1 MSAHPQI
8 SFARPL
14 PQSRTPPSVEAARTA
29 VELRDGFG
37 TLLVDL
43 RLELAWLD
51 RRLAEQ
57 AASSGDAVH
66 TLRMEMRMRCDS
78 MAEQIDRAV
87 HRLERMAA
95 GQGGA

>member
-1 MSAHPQI
+1 MAP
-8 SFARPL
+8 A
-14 PQSRTPPSVEAARTA
+14 EAGPAQVAT
-29 VELRDGFG
+29 ELRDTFG

-43 RLELAWLD
+43 KLELAWLD
-51 RRLAEQ
+51 QRLAEQ

-87 HRLERMAA
+87 HQLERMA
-95 GQGGA
+95 GEQGGA

>member
-1 MSAHPQI
+1 MPAHQHVP
-8 SFARPL
+8 
-14 PQSRTPPSVEAARTA
+14 TPSLQPHAVPPGPPVRVAA
-29 VELRDGFG
+29 ELRESLGS
-37 TLLVDL
+37 LLVDL

-51 RRLAEQ
+51 QRLAEQ

-87 HRLERMAA
+87 QQLERMA
-95 GQGGA
+95 GEQGGA

>member
-1 MSAHPQI
+1 MPMAPAQG
-8 SFARPL
+8 
-14 PQSRTPPSVEAARTA
+14 AAQVA
-29 VELRDGFG
+29 AELRDTFG

-51 RRLAEQ
+51 QRLAEQ

-87 HRLERMAA
+87 HRLERMA
-95 GQGGA
+95 GEQGGA